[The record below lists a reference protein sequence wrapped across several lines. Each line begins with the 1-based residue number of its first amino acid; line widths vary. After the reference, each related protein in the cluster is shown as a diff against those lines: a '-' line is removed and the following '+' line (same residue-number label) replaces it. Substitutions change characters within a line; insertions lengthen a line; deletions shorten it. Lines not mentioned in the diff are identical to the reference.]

1 VTSCNQEE
9 GKMKVSWFD
18 VAEISRLS
26 GPFGQEKL
34 DHLDDWN
41 SLAVSLILTINIDIG
56 SNCKVKVD
64 ALPLLYELL
73 NALSNG
79 IKNGFEVQIGEGLW
93 LSGSGTCDDVL
104 RVKVEFVAG
113 GSESIIGEIAIK
125 YDELLLDFSTCIT
138 NIVTLIERSG
148 LDVACTLKKFQLSKY
163 QR

>member
-1 VTSCNQEE
+1 
-9 GKMKVSWFD
+9 MKVSWID

-34 DHLDDWN
+34 DSLNDWN

-56 SNCKVKVD
+56 SGCEVKVD

-93 LSGSGTCDDVL
+93 LSGSRTCDDVL

-125 YDELLLDFSTCIT
+125 YDELLLDFSICIT
-138 NIVTLIERSG
+138 NIVTLIEKSG
-148 LDVACTLKKFQLSKY
+148 LDVACTLKKFPLSKY